1 MYFDDLVN
9 GLVTS
14 LRLNR
19 REVVVS
25 LLAAPE
31 SCLLADE
38 RGTETWR
45 IHCWERGG

>member
-1 MYFDDLVN
+1 MHFGGLVN

-25 LLAAPE
+25 LLAAPA
-31 SCLLADE
+31 S
-38 RGTETWR
+38 
-45 IHCWERGG
+45 